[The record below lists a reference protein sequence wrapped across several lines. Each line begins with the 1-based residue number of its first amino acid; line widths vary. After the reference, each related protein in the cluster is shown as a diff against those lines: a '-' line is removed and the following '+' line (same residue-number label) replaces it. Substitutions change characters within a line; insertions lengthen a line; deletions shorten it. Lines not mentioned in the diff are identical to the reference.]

1 MTLRTLYQTLLDSDL
16 VRLRVIARQ
25 WDIPLTTGR
34 RPDLAAQLADGMARA
49 EAVERVWELLPSE
62 SRAALEDLLRQ
73 GGAVP
78 WMIFTRR
85 WGRIR
90 NVGPGRLERE
100 ELWREPV
107 SPAESLW
114 YWGFLQR
121 ASELGSGGGIRDMAI
136 VPDDLALYLPV
147 PPPLEIPPPTSTAP
161 PLHALAGDDGLADDL
176 VTFWALLQ
184 NETVLLDAEGNYPPH
199 CRQQL
204 LAHLR
209 PPAESRLALLKT
221 LALEQDWIQLNEHGL
236 LRPTATPMLAWLRE
250 GRWTQWLA
258 LARAWQESAH
268 WNDLAFVPTLH
279 PDPVAGWPYDP
290 RATRHNFLDLLR
302 HCTSGVWYTLAEFV
316 AYAREH
322 APDFL
327 RVDGDYDTW
336 SPRDALTGAPLRGFD
351 AWESVEGALLAFMLT
366 GPLSW
371 LGLVDLGRAVSYLP
385 PTAFRLN
392 AAGAAFL
399 GLEQPPELSPPSP
412 VRIRRDGTLLVPPGR
427 RYERFQL
434 SRIALPVQDG
444 VAECYRLTPR
454 SLARARQQRIPLER
468 IIGFLGEATGRSLP
482 AALRKAMEHAYHG
495 GERASLTRVWVLRVQ
510 DPDLLDYPALLS
522 VLQERLGPRVA
533 LVREVDRERVL
544 TLLIQEGVLPEVEE
558 P

>member
-1 MTLRTLYQTLLDSDL
+1 MSLRTLYQTLLDSDL

-62 SRAALEDLLRQ
+62 SCAALEDLLRQ

-121 ASELGSGGGIRDMAI
+121 ASELGSGGSIREMAI
-136 VPDDLALYLPV
+136 IPDDLALYLPL

-161 PLHALAGDDGLADDL
+161 PLHELAGDDGLADDL

-209 PPAESRLALLKT
+209 PPAESRLALLKM
-221 LALEQDWIQLNEHGL
+221 LALEQDWLQLSERGL
-236 LRPTATPMLAWLRE
+236 LRPTATPMLAWLQE
-250 GRWTQWLA
+250 GRWAQWLA

-290 RATRHNFLDLLR
+290 LATRHNLLDLLR
-302 HCTSGVWYTLAEFV
+302 HCTPGVWYTLAEIV

-336 SPRDALTGAPLRGFD
+336 SPRDALTEAPLRGFD
-351 AWESVEGALLAFMLT
+351 AWESVEGALLAFVLT
-366 GPLSW
+366 GPLFW

-385 PTAFRLN
+385 PDTLRLN

-399 GLEQPPELSPPSP
+399 GLEKPPELSPPSP
-412 VRIRRDGTLLVPPGR
+412 VRIRRDGTLMVPIGR

-444 VAECYRLTPR
+444 AAECYRLTPR
-454 SLARARQQRIPLER
+454 SLARARQQHIPLER
-468 IIGFLGEATGRSLP
+468 IIEFLEKATGRSLP
-482 AALRKAMEHAYHG
+482 AALRKAVEHAYRG
-495 GERASLTRVWVLRVQ
+495 GERAGLTRVWVLRVQ

-533 LVREVDRERVL
+533 LVREADRERVL
-544 TLLIQEGVLPEVEE
+544 ALLVQEGVLPEVEE